1 MRVIAGIQITKDGAV
16 KTQKFEKKI
25 YLGDPVNIVRI
36 LNEKGAQEIAIFDIA
51 STISKQIDYNF
62 VQSISE
68 ELYIPV
74 SYGGGINSDTNISDL
89 KKLGVERLILGS
101 LYIQDVKSTKLLSD
115 VFGSSSISASI
126 DILSFDQELNLLKLS
141 LNGMT
146 NFTTIT
152 VENLFEVLDL
162 SGVGEIIFRHINF
175 DGMKNSEVL
184 RIYSDL
190 LLNSTVQKNLHKYQV
205 LIGSGVYSHD
215 ILREV
220 EDNLPIDG
228 VILGSLIC
236 LTRNGSVLI
245 SYPTAHSI
253 L

>member
-1 MRVIAGIQITKDGAV
+1 
-16 KTQKFEKKI
+16 
-25 YLGDPVNIVRI
+25 
-36 LNEKGAQEIAIFDIA
+36 
-51 STISKQIDYNF
+51 
-62 VQSISE
+62 
-68 ELYIPV
+68 
-74 SYGGGINSDTNISDL
+74 
-89 KKLGVERLILGS
+89 
-101 LYIQDVKSTKLLSD
+101 LLSD

-141 LNGMT
+141 LNAMT

>member
-1 MRVIAGIQITKDGAV
+1 
-16 KTQKFEKKI
+16 
-25 YLGDPVNIVRI
+25 
-36 LNEKGAQEIAIFDIA
+36 
-51 STISKQIDYNF
+51 
-62 VQSISE
+62 
-68 ELYIPV
+68 
-74 SYGGGINSDTNISDL
+74 
-89 KKLGVERLILGS
+89 
-101 LYIQDVKSTKLLSD
+101 
-115 VFGSSSISASI
+115 
-126 DILSFDQELNLLKLS
+126 LNLLKLS